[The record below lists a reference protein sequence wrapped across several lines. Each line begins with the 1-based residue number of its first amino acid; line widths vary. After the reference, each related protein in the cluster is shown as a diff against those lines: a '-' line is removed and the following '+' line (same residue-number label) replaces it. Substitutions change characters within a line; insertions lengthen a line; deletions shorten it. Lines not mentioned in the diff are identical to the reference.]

1 MAVSANVDVNEIAC
15 QQNLTQDGFVYSVQW
30 MVVPDCH
37 ARLVTA
43 ELLLARYLK
52 LVRDCTLSLVRPA
65 VHPDGIEFRL
75 LTSSLAFLRFAAPE
89 YLYGEESE
97 TVQLR
102 TVGGLLVRAGEPGP
116 GRFSLSARQ
125 EAGGVRITV
134 QLLYCRPLLLGSAN
148 PPLLPRR
155 LLFGWTQ
162 GRIHKAITIRF
173 LADLY
178 RELMGG
184 KARIRVR
191 QVQMGEG
198 KDI

>member
-1 MAVSANVDVNEIAC
+1 MAVSANVDVKEIAC
-15 QQNLTQDGFVYSVQW
+15 QQNLTQDGSVYSVQW
-30 MVVPDCH
+30 MVLHSH

-52 LVRDCTLSLVRPA
+52 LVRECTLSLVRPA

-89 YLYGEESE
+89 FLHGEKIE
-97 TVQLR
+97 TVRLR

-116 GRFSLSARQ
+116 GRFSFSAQ
-125 EAGGVRITV
+125 HEADGVRITV
-134 QLLYCRPLLLGSAN
+134 QLLYCRPLLLGSAT
-148 PPLLPRR
+148 PSSLRR
-155 LLFGWTQ
+155 FLFSMTQ

-178 RELMGG
+178 RELTGS

-191 QVQMGEG
+191 QVRVGEG